1 MCYPGWSSLVMLLWT
16 TISWMYLDTR
26 RNLMAF
32 YLFGICTL
40 LMEYVYI
47 LTGNDLLRQ
56 IFTSDLRQWS
66 FNTPHYF
73 PTSILMK
80 VSDENYKNKLPVS
93 QRFVIQ

>member
-40 LMEYVYI
+40 LMEYIYI
-47 LTGNDLLRQ
+47 LTGNNVLRQ
-56 IFTSDLRQWS
+56 IFTSDSRQWS
-66 FNTPHYF
+66 LSIQNNF
-73 PTSILMK
+73 PASILIK
-80 VSDENYKNKLPVS
+80 VSVGN
-93 QRFVIQ
+93 